1 MTVLATLA
9 RRFGRGHWP
18 SPHTIEIFL
27 GQSKVGQDRFVR
39 DALATIQRGA
49 SGGNLGSLLLQERL
63 IIQWSAGKAARDW
76 IGHDLQQAHDDLELR
91 SVETIQQLVRL
102 LFRGRH

>member
-49 SGGNLGSLLLQERL
+49 SGGNLRSLLLQERL
-63 IIQWSAGKAARDW
+63 IIQWSAGK
-76 IGHDLQQAHDDLELR
+76 LR
-91 SVETIQQLVRL
+91 ATGWVMTCSRRTMTLS
-102 LFRGRH
+102 